1 MTFALPY
8 YNLCLIGII
17 YLHKCSVVFDK
28 LNYQSTY
35 MVLSQLQPL
44 LPTTATSSTSNAPA
58 VNLASILSDP
68 AALSS
73 LQSALCPES
82 IARTEQILL
91 CAPYG
96 EELFQTWSALRTS
109 PYVLYGA
116 LGRYTSYGGNGEV
129 SDLTVPNAPVDNAFL
144 VVLDMR
150 LVSRPLIFTRQWDA
164 SSELRVIDGKTY
176 LCRPQI
182 LLNVSANSTDIFR
195 ALVVVNRVMAS
206 LRQHSLPSRALLS
219 PLRIP
224 ALTSPTPPTTLQPPI
239 SSTGK
244 ADASELDSF
253 ILARLDDGYT
263 YEAVNREVILG
274 ILKAVGWD
282 TSRFS
287 YGDIK
292 KRVSW
297 GTTPASG

>member
-1 MTFALPY
+1 
-8 YNLCLIGII
+8 
-17 YLHKCSVVFDK
+17 
-28 LNYQSTY
+28 

-73 LQSALCPES
+73 LQSPLCPES

-109 PYVLYGA
+109 PYVLHEA
-116 LGRYTSYGGNGEV
+116 LRRYTSYGGNV
-129 SDLTVPNAPVDNAFL
+129 TATDLTVPNAPVDNAFL

-150 LVSRPLIFTRQWDA
+150 LVSRPLLFTKQWDA
-164 SSELRVIDGKTY
+164 SSELRVVNGKTF

-182 LLNVSANSTDIFR
+182 LLNISANSTDIFR

-219 PLRIP
+219 PLRMP
-224 ALTSPTPPTTLQPPI
+224 PSLTSPTAAL
-239 SSTGK
+239 SSQLSSS
-244 ADASELDSF
+244 ADRTDVSELDSF

-263 YEAVNREVILG
+263 YEATNREAILG

>member
-1 MTFALPY
+1 
-8 YNLCLIGII
+8 
-17 YLHKCSVVFDK
+17 
-28 LNYQSTY
+28 
-35 MVLSQLQPL
+35 MVLSQLQAL

-58 VNLASILSDP
+58 VNLTSILSDP
-68 AALSS
+68 ASLSS
-73 LQSALCPES
+73 LQSPLCPES

-96 EELFQTWSALRTS
+96 EELFQTWSALRTL
-109 PYVLYGA
+109 PYVLYEA
-116 LGRYTSYGGNGEV
+116 LRRYTSYGGSGKAA
-129 SDLTVPNAPVDNAFL
+129 DLTVPNTPVDNAFL

-150 LVSRPLIFTRQWDA
+150 LVSRPLLFTKQWDA
-164 SSELRVIDGKTY
+164 SSELRVVNGKTF

-182 LLNVSANSTDIFR
+182 LLNVNANSTDIFR

-219 PLRIP
+219 PLRMP
-224 ALTSPTPPTTLQPPI
+224 PSLTSPTAAL
-239 SSTGK
+239 SSQLSSS
-244 ADASELDSF
+244 ADRTDVSELDSF

-263 YEAVNREVILG
+263 YEATNREVILG